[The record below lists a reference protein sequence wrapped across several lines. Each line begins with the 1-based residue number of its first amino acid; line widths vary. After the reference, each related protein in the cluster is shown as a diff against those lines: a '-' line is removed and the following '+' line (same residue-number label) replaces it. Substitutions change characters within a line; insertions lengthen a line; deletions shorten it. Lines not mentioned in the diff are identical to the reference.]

1 MTMQFVYSKKAQK
14 QFEKLDTIT
23 QKRIKNL
30 TQELGVPRKPTKQG
44 RSIGGQSRRT
54 LAIPSGGLS
63 HNLRDK

>member
-30 TQELGVPRKPTKQG
+30 TQELETLENPRSKG
-44 RSIGGQSRRT
+44 EALVGNSADFGGIEWET
-54 LAIPSGGLS
+54 IA
-63 HNLRDK
+63 